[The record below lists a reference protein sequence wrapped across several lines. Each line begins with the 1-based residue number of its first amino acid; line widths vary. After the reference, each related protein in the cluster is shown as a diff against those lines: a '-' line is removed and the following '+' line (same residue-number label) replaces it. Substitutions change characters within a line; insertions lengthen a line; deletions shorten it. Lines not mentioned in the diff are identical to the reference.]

1 MYADIVNGKFYALTG
16 CDVETDI
23 FRFTLNGVNY
33 EATGDTN
40 DDYRSYLED
49 LRVTGNAVLNTFPGQ
64 AVCAVERADNAYTAL
79 ELINPNTGAVVVRAG
94 TDVSD
99 DYYPM
104 FVAYFDPQ
112 ALDANQ
118 GV

>member
-1 MYADIVNGKFYALTG
+1 M
-16 CDVETDI
+16 
-23 FRFTLNGVNY
+23 
-33 EATGDTN
+33 
-40 DDYRSYLED
+40 
-49 LRVTGNAVLNTFPGQ
+49 LNTFPGQ